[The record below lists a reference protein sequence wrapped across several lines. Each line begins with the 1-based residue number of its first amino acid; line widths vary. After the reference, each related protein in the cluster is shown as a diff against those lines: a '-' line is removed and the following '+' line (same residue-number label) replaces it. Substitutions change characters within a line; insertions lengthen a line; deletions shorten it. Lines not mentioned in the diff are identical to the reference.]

1 MTTETRV
8 NERNGFTY
16 EMIVLNVGSS
26 TYYFTAEKLCMK
38 LVLEGI
44 ISAKES
50 WKIEIEKSFQKQ
62 FEMLLPY
69 KQNLIELMK

>member
-26 TYYFTAEKLCMK
+26 TYYFTPEKLCMK
-38 LVLEGI
+38 LVIEGI

>member
-26 TYYFTAEKLCMK
+26 TYYFSPEKICMM
-38 LVLEGI
+38 LVIDGI
-44 ISAKES
+44 ISSKES
-50 WKIEIEKSFQKQ
+50 WKIEIEKSFKNQ
-62 FEMLLPY
+62 FEMLKPY
-69 KQNLIELMK
+69 ENDLIQLMK